1 MTAYI
6 LRRLTL
12 LIPVLFGVSL
22 VTFLMSHLVPG
33 DPVAVMLGTNAT
45 AENEAIL
52 REQLGLNDPLYVQY
66 FRYVG
71 DAFRGDLGT
80 SIRSGQPVLTE
91 ITDRVGSTVQLTLAA
106 MTIAVLLGVPLGVM
120 AAASGRRSTDA
131 GIMTLALIGIS
142 MPTFWSGILL
152 ILLFGLKLHWLPI
165 AGTGPKA
172 LILPAIA
179 LAAPATAVLARMTR
193 STMLEVLNEDFVRTA
208 RAKGLRN
215 QVVVRRHVLKNAL
228 IPVVTII
235 GLQFGGL
242 LTGAVIVES
251 VFSRPGL
258 GRYAVTAIES
268 RDFPA
273 IQGIVLLAAIIYVI
287 VNLIVDLLYAAVD
300 PRIRYK

>member
-6 LRRLTL
+6 LRRLAL
-12 LIPVLFGVSL
+12 MIPVLIGVSIL
-22 VTFLMSHLVPG
+22 TFLMSHLVPG
-33 DPVAVMLGTNAT
+33 DPVAVMLGNSAT
-45 AENEAIL
+45 AESEARL
-52 REQLGLNDPLYVQY
+52 RQQLGLDDPLYVQY
-66 FRYVG
+66 YHFVRN
-71 DAFRGDLGT
+71 ALHGDLGT

-106 MTIAVLLGVPLGVM
+106 MVIAIVFGVGLGVL
-120 AAASGRRSTDA
+120 AAASGRRATDA
-131 GIMTLALIGIS
+131 GIMSLALLGIS

-172 LILPAIA
+172 LILPAIT
-179 LAAPATAVLARMTR
+179 LAAPAMAVLARMTR
-193 STMLEVLNEDFVRTA
+193 STMLEVLNQDFVRTA
-208 RAKGLRN
+208 RAKGLRE
-215 QVVVRRHVLKNAL
+215 QLVIGRHVLKNAL

-268 RDFPA
+268 RDFPQ
-273 IQGIVLLAAIIYVI
+273 IQGIVLMAAVVYVV
-287 VNLIVDLLYAAVD
+287 VNLLVDLIYAALD
-300 PRIRYK
+300 PRIRYR

>member
-1 MTAYI
+1 
-6 LRRLTL
+6 
-12 LIPVLFGVSL
+12 
-22 VTFLMSHLVPG
+22 
-33 DPVAVMLGTNAT
+33 
-45 AENEAIL
+45 
-52 REQLGLNDPLYVQY
+52 
-66 FRYVG
+66 
-71 DAFRGDLGT
+71 
-80 SIRSGQPVLTE
+80 
-91 ITDRVGSTVQLTLAA
+91 
-106 MTIAVLLGVPLGVM
+106 
-120 AAASGRRSTDA
+120 
-131 GIMTLALIGIS
+131 
-142 MPTFWSGILL
+142 
-152 ILLFGLKLHWLPI
+152 LPI

>member
-1 MTAYI
+1 VTAYI

-106 MTIAVLLGVPLGVM
+106 MTIAILLGVPLGVM